1 MFIFKLPKRYAM
13 KTTTYNPSS
22 LELDFANALYL
33 LQKDIEKHLQDIQII
48 DVETQLNKD
57 NPSVKF
63 SLLDKDGDP
72 HEMVIRVIQ
81 IPDRY

>member
-1 MFIFKLPKRYAM
+1 M

-22 LELDFANALYL
+22 LEIDFANALFL
-33 LQKDIEKHLQDIQII
+33 LQKDIEKHLQDIQIV

-63 SLLDKDGDP
+63 SLLDSDGDP

>member
-1 MFIFKLPKRYAM
+1 M

-22 LELDFANALYL
+22 LEIDFANALFL

-48 DVETQLNKD
+48 NVETQLNKD

-63 SLLDKDGDP
+63 SLLDRDGDP

>member
-1 MFIFKLPKRYAM
+1 M
-13 KTTTYNPSS
+13 KTTSYNPSS
-22 LELDFANALYL
+22 LEIDFANALFL
-33 LQKDIEKHLQDIQII
+33 LQKDIEKHLQDSQII

-57 NPSVKF
+57 NPSVRF